1 MSYKYY
7 YNKILRPRLIDK
19 YSILNINDLVF
30 IKEVIL
36 YFYLLNT
43 NKETDVQFLKASFLL
58 EFLSGQKSY
67 LSGFKFKFKFDSDEI
82 NFFLKVNLHGD
93 KLYNFLTYL
102 YVALEKVKITKNIS
116 INNKL
121 YLLSFKQVKVFYNV
135 NALED
140 DYFQWNK
147 YLNVNLV
154 LNKPKK
160 LNDVKLKSIISS
172 LI

>member
-19 YSILNINDLVF
+19 YIILNINELVS
-30 IKEVIL
+30 IKEAVL

-43 NKETDVQFLKASFLL
+43 NKETNVQFLKASFLL
-58 EFLSGQKSY
+58 EFLTGQKTY

-82 NFFLKVNLHGD
+82 NFFCKVNLHSNN
-93 KLYNFLTYL
+93 LYSFLTYL
-102 YVALEKVKITKNIS
+102 YIALEKVKIFKNIS
-116 INNKL
+116 VNNSL

-140 DYFQWNK
+140 DYFQ
-147 YLNVNLV
+147 
-154 LNKPKK
+154 
-160 LNDVKLKSIISS
+160 
-172 LI
+172 